1 VRELERASSGARG
14 LSLFWRLWLP
24 YEGSTRGRLLLSH
37 GYAEHGGRYRHV
49 GERLTQ
55 AGWEVVVPDHR
66 GHGRSQGRPVSV
78 VRFDDYVDDLHTIAA
93 QVAAERGDA
102 PTVLFGHSMGGLI
115 AALYAL
121 RHAGE
126 LRGLVLSA
134 PAVLPGR
141 VSAISVA
148 AGRLL
153 ARVAPELGV
162 LSLPLDK
169 ISGDPAVVAAYQADP
184 LVHARRIRARL
195 GAEML
200 RAMDVVGSGLPGLTL
215 PILVMQGS
223 ADQLVDPGAA
233 EYVHSR
239 VGSADR
245 TLRVYP
251 GLYHEILNEPE
262 RERVLDDLL
271 DWLERRLTPAVP
283 RPPAAMRGSPGA

>member
-1 VRELERASSGARG
+1 M
-14 LSLFWRLWLP
+14 
-24 YEGSTRGRLLLSH
+24 
-37 GYAEHGGRYRHV
+37 
-49 GERLTQ
+49 
-55 AGWEVVVPDHR
+55 
-66 GHGRSQGRPVSV
+66 SV
-78 VRFDDYVDDLHTIAA
+78 VRFDDYVDDLHTVAA

-162 LSLPLDK
+162 LNLPLDK

-200 RAMDVVGSGLPGLTL
+200 RAMDVVGSGLPG
-215 PILVMQGS
+215 PDPADPGHAGN

-271 DWLERRLTPAVP
+271 DGWN
-283 RPPAAMRGSPGA
+283 GG

>member
-1 VRELERASSGARG
+1 MRELERRSPGARG

-24 YEGSTRGRLLLSH
+24 DEASTRGRVLLAH
-37 GYAEHGGRYRHV
+37 GYAEHGGRYLHT
-49 GERLTQ
+49 GERLTR

-78 VRFDDYVDDLHTIAA
+78 VRFDDYVEDLHAIAA
-93 QVAAERGDA
+93 EVAAERGNA
-102 PTVLFGHSMGGLI
+102 PTVLLGHSMGGLI
-115 AALYAL
+115 AAVYAL

-141 VSAISVA
+141 VSAISVG

-153 ARVAPELGV
+153 ARVTPELGV
-162 LSLPLDK
+162 LRLPLDK
-169 ISGDPAVVAAYQADP
+169 ISRDPAVVAAYRADP
-184 LVHARRIRARL
+184 LVHARPVRARL

-200 RAMDVVGSGLPGLTL
+200 RAMDEVGAGLPAWTL

-223 ADQLVDPGAA
+223 ADRLVDPGAA
-233 EYVHSR
+233 GYVHSR
-239 VGSADR
+239 VGSRDR

-262 RERVLDDLL
+262 REQVLDDLL
-271 DWLERRLTPAVP
+271 DWLDRLVPVTTAV
-283 RPPAAMRGSPGA
+283 GG